1 MPDTTA
7 THADDSSPRIYK
19 ILLMVLPVGVVLGTI
34 IFMFMYFYLER
45 EDEKNHAVIVSHG
58 LRVSDLEDMVDKFT
72 RRIGEREIETEAGR
86 AGLLRAA
93 SMIEG
98 RLGPQNVGYPV
109 RRSEGEAAHGLL
121 WKSLSV
127 EILGEERPQ
136 EVIFAAV
143 SFAGAGADADAN
155 TVSTIMM
162 LASSMAREKP
172 ARTIRF
178 VFMPYNEA
186 VQDQNQWLL
195 KRCLKSGESCSG
207 IIGLQTMGEMPSAGD
222 SAWQM
227 QTKSPV
233 DIAWWNSLT
242 EGSSAMESRNGV
254 VPSAWLTHPV
264 YSSQTWIGNRDLRL
278 ERTLI
283 AAQDL
288 RKWLLKAAQ

>member
-109 RRSEGEAAHGLL
+109 RRSEGEAAHGLSMEKL
-121 WKSLSV
+121 IGGNSWRRK
-127 EILGEERPQ
+127 
-136 EVIFAAV
+136 AAR
-143 SFAGAGADADAN
+143 GY
-155 TVSTIMM
+155 
-162 LASSMAREKP
+162 LC
-172 ARTIRF
+172 
-178 VFMPYNEA
+178 
-186 VQDQNQWLL
+186 
-195 KRCLKSGESCSG
+195 RCLLCRRWCRMLMR
-207 IIGLQTMGEMPSAGD
+207 IRYPL
-222 SAWQM
+222 
-227 QTKSPV
+227 
-233 DIAWWNSLT
+233 
-242 EGSSAMESRNGV
+242 
-254 VPSAWLTHPV
+254 
-264 YSSQTWIGNRDLRL
+264 
-278 ERTLI
+278 
-283 AAQDL
+283 
-288 RKWLLKAAQ
+288 